1 MKDLIV
7 SFIMAGGALAACAD
21 SRVREIVRPVRV
33 VWSTNA
39 TETARLLGERYGQVP
54 EGRWA
59 NGSPA
64 VLSAAGDAPSAVLL
78 DFGREL
84 HGGLQIASGA
94 GSSNGD
100 AQVRV
105 RFGESVAEAMSE
117 LGERGACNDH
127 AIRDSVIDLP
137 WFGTREIGNTGFR
150 FVRIDRV
157 RGTVALESVRAVS
170 LMRPMERLG
179 SFRCS
184 DERLNAIFETA
195 VRTVHLCCQDYLW
208 DGIKRDR
215 LVWMGDTH
223 PELQVILAVFGAAP
237 VVSASLD
244 FAAATTPADSAWMNT
259 MPNYSLWWV
268 RNLHDWYR
276 QTGDRAYLA
285 RHHDYLKK
293 LLPRVLVHIKED
305 GSQDFGGFL
314 DWPTHHSSAAENA
327 GTAGLLAMTLE
338 EAAFLARELD
348 DGDMASA
355 CEKGLARLRLR
366 QPSAEGSKQAAALL
380 ALSGLRDP
388 KEMFAETIGKG
399 GVAGVSTFYG
409 YYMLEAMSAAGENAC
424 ALRTIRDYWGAML
437 DMGATSFWED
447 FNVAWTNNA
456 FRIDELPVA
465 GRRDIH
471 GDYGEFCYKGFRHSL
486 CHGWSAGPAAWL
498 IRHVLGIRAL
508 DVGCHTVEVRPFLGD
523 LVWAEGA
530 LATPAGA
537 VHVKVRRDASG
548 KTVATVSA
556 PDGVQIVS
564 PETSVEIEGEG
575 KRSRP

>member
-1 MKDLIV
+1 MRT
-7 SFIMAGGALAACAD
+7 ALLSLLAAAACAGG
-21 SRVREIVRPVRV
+21 VRADGDVADPRTRTLVGPVRI
-33 VWSTNA
+33 VWSTNVTDA
-39 TETARLLGERYGQVP
+39 ARLLTPRYGQVP

-59 NGSPA
+59 EGS
-64 VLSAAGDAPSAVLL
+64 SALLAAEGSSAILL

-84 HGGLQIASGA
+84 HGGLQISSGA
-94 GSSNGD
+94 RSANGR
-100 AQVRV
+100 ARVRV

-117 LGERGACNDH
+117 IGERGACNDH

-137 WFGTREIGNTGFR
+137 WFGMREIGNTGFR
-150 FVRIDRV
+150 FVRIDCV
-157 RGTVALESVRAVS
+157 SGPVALESVRAVS

-184 DERLNAIFETA
+184 DERLNAVFETA

-223 PELQVILAVFGAAP
+223 PELQVILSVFGAAP

-285 RHHDYLKK
+285 HHHDYLKK
-293 LLPRVLVHIKED
+293 LLPRVLAHIKED
-305 GSQDFGGFL
+305 GTQDFGGFL
-314 DWPTHHSSAAENA
+314 DWPTHHDPAAENA
-327 GTAGLLAMTLE
+327 GTAGLLAMTLS
-338 EAAFLARELD
+338 EAAFLACEL
-348 DGDMASA
+348 GDADLASA
-355 CEKGLARLRLR
+355 CEAGLARLRLHR
-366 QPSAEGSKQAAALL
+366 FSSEGSKQAAALL
-380 ALSGLRDP
+380 ALAGLREP
-388 KEMFAETIGKG
+388 KEMFAETLGQNGI
-399 GVAGVSTFYG
+399 AGVSTFYG
-409 YYMLEAMSAAGENAC
+409 YYMLEAMSAAGEDAC

-447 FNVAWTNNA
+447 FNIAWTNNA

-465 GRRDIH
+465 GQKDIH
-471 GDYGEFCYKGFRHSL
+471 GDYGDFCYQGFRHSL

-498 IRHVLGIRAL
+498 IRHVLGART
-508 DVGCHTVEVRPFLGD
+508 VGVGGTEVAVKPFLGPLD
-523 LVWAEGA
+523 WAEGS
-530 LATPAGA
+530 LATAKGPVKIRVEKKSDGSLA
-537 VHVKVRRDASG
+537 VSVDAPPGVR
-548 KTVATVSA
+548 VS
-556 PDGVQIVS
+556 
-564 PETSVEIEGEG
+564 
-575 KRSRP
+575 R